1 MSGEGVYSS
10 GRRSAMSPSME
21 RLIREEKAKKNN
33 GRPYERSLGSSHH
46 PLHDSPTRSRT
57 PDARLERNASA
68 MLTGS
73 EKEAPILDT
82 QVSELEARCSAVQ
95 RQLRSTAQSLTAVC
109 MLFYWLVNEVASGD
123 SGPASKESL
132 RSRAIKIILDYV
144 TPVRQASEALLD
156 MWSHFYYRGDLSHP
170 DAKQQSEGR
179 QLTSG
184 GHQLA
189 PTPKIPPPPC
199 PPNQTATHLHGHYEP
214 EGPEFR
220 RGLQNFA
227 LTSSFSRDYWLVEV
241 WIATAPDEPLD
252 IAGARENIPSA
263 LSAFFNVHP
272 QRIRELETDIRKG
285 GVIVLTLCVA
295 DIDDPSATSGID
307 LLINITEAGKDSAN
321 AMWNRNDW
329 LYEYSRRITF
339 KPIGLA
345 EATLKRLDSME
356 TKISEQPQRQP
367 LEGAAKVPE
376 AHRPSLNENA
386 EVLADLR
393 RQLKAAL
400 RRNDKLEEDLSEARR
415 EAERGPDSARDSSVS
430 SSTGED
436 DKEYIGNM
444 EAALEREQGRV
455 AHLERELEAAVRA
468 AQRVTHD
475 KKVKKALESELTHIR
490 ADKEKHKRERKA
502 IMDRVIAHRPS
513 QHDTGDRRALHAAE
527 REESSKNAA
536 KIAALESLLHKS
548 LSYSYV
554 AIKLHSLSPTPP
566 AAGWG
571 LEMFYAQV
579 STPDS
584 PGSVDSHG
592 AHRGDWKGRVLFLPY
607 TEGMTFTVD
616 VTCVWRTATGE
627 ACRQEELGRTGF
639 IRVAHA
645 QDKRQDGS
653 DDDDD
658 IGTYPLRR
666 STSNASTVYTDPL
679 SILLGVYCCISGSR
693 VQHIRAQQLGSDHT
707 SSGAASSSSPYSG
720 RSSHSVDTLV
730 TESSGIGPRSENAE
744 RATRVR

>member
-1 MSGEGVYSS
+1 MT
-10 GRRSAMSPSME
+10 
-21 RLIREEKAKKNN
+21 
-33 GRPYERSLGSSHH
+33 
-46 PLHDSPTRSRT
+46 PLTSK
-57 PDARLERNASA
+57 L
-68 MLTGS
+68 LT
-73 EKEAPILDT
+73 L
-82 QVSELEARCSAVQ
+82 
-95 RQLRSTAQSLTAVC
+95 
-109 MLFYWLVNEVASGD
+109 ASGD
-123 SGPASKESL
+123 TSPCHLASL
-132 RSRAIKIILDYV
+132 RV
-144 TPVRQASEALLD
+144 
-156 MWSHFYYRGDLSHP
+156 
-170 DAKQQSEGR
+170 
-179 QLTSG
+179 
-184 GHQLA
+184 
-189 PTPKIPPPPC
+189 IPPPPC
-199 PPNQTATHLHGHYEP
+199 PPNQTTTHLHGHYEP

-307 LLINITEAGKDSAN
+307 LLINITEAGKDPAN
-321 AMWNRNDW
+321 AMWNSNDW

-345 EATLKRLDSME
+345 EATLKRLESMK
-356 TKISEQPQRQP
+356 TKISEKPERLP
-367 LEGAAKVPE
+367 LEGAAKVPV

-415 EAERGPDSARDSSVS
+415 EAERGRDSARDSSSS

-490 ADKEKHKRERKA
+490 ADKEKHKRERKV

-513 QHDTGDRRALHAAE
+513 QHGTEDRRAQHAAE
-527 REESSKNAA
+527 REGSSKNAA
-536 KIAALESLLHKS
+536 TIAALESLLHKS

-571 LEMFYAQV
+571 LEIFYAQV

-584 PGSVDSHG
+584 PGSVVSHG

-645 QDKRQDGS
+645 QDKRARQS

-666 STSNASTVYTDPL
+666 STSNASTIYTDPL

-693 VQHIRAQQLGSDHT
+693 VQHIRAQQPGGDQT
-707 SSGAASSSSPYSG
+707 SSGAGSSSSPYSG
-720 RSSHSVDTLV
+720 RSSNSVDTLE

>member
-1 MSGEGVYSS
+1 MATTSQKVPNS
-10 GRRSAMSPSME
+10 
-21 RLIREEKAKKNN
+21 
-33 GRPYERSLGSSHH
+33 
-46 PLHDSPTRSRT
+46 
-57 PDARLERNASA
+57 
-68 MLTGS
+68 
-73 EKEAPILDT
+73 
-82 QVSELEARCSAVQ
+82 
-95 RQLRSTAQSLTAVC
+95 
-109 MLFYWLVNEVASGD
+109 NE
-123 SGPASKESL
+123 
-132 RSRAIKIILDYV
+132 
-144 TPVRQASEALLD
+144 
-156 MWSHFYYRGDLSHP
+156 
-170 DAKQQSEGR
+170 
-179 QLTSG
+179 
-184 GHQLA
+184 
-189 PTPKIPPPPC
+189 
-199 PPNQTATHLHGHYEP
+199 
-214 EGPEFR
+214 
-220 RGLQNFA
+220 
-227 LTSSFSRDYWLVEV
+227 
-241 WIATAPDEPLD
+241 IATAPDEPLD

-321 AMWNRNDW
+321 AMWNSNDW

-345 EATLKRLDSME
+345 EATLKRLECME
-356 TKISEQPQRQP
+356 TKKSEQPQRQP
-367 LEGAAKVPE
+367 LESAAKVPVV
-376 AHRPSLNENA
+376 HRPSLNENA
-386 EVLADLR
+386 EVPADLR
-393 RQLKAAL
+393 RQLRAAL

-415 EAERGPDSARDSSVS
+415 EAERGRDSARDSSVS

-490 ADKEKHKRERKA
+490 ADKDKHKRERKV

-645 QDKRQDGS
+645 QDKRARQS
-653 DDDDD
+653 DDDDG

-666 STSNASTVYTDPL
+666 STSNASTIYTDPL

-693 VQHIRAQQLGSDHT
+693 VQHIRAQQPGGDQT
-707 SSGAASSSSPYSG
+707 SSGAGSSSSPYSG
-720 RSSHSVDTLV
+720 RSGHSVDTLE